1 MKKMNDTL
9 KLFMSALESEVGAY
23 HSLYEILKKE
33 KDALIKW
40 DIDSATLI
48 LFKKDEIVEDITH
61 LEKRRMECAGDLGKK
76 LFPERN
82 ESEIPTLKEII
93 TCLDDKTALELNDYR
108 DTQIELITK
117 VRTLNSRNSLLMK
130 RTVELISGSIDS
142 MTNDA
147 SNNTSGYDKNGNFVK
162 NSTPAKLIDGTV

>member
-1 MKKMNDTL
+1 MNNKL
-9 KLFMSALESEVGAY
+9 KAFMSALESEVGAY
-23 HSLYEILKKE
+23 RSLYEILKKE

-40 DIDSATLI
+40 DIDSASLI

-61 LEKRRMECAGDLGKK
+61 FEKRRMECAGDLGKK

-93 TCLDDKTALELNDYR
+93 RRLDDKTALELNDYR

-142 MTNDA
+142 MTNEA

-162 NSTPAKLIDGTV
+162 VPTPAKLIDGTV

>member
-1 MKKMNDTL
+1 
-9 KLFMSALESEVGAY
+9 
-23 HSLYEILKKE
+23 
-33 KDALIKW
+33 
-40 DIDSATLI
+40 
-48 LFKKDEIVEDITH
+48 
-61 LEKRRMECAGDLGKK
+61 RMECAGDLGKK

-93 TCLDDKTALELNDYR
+93 RRLDDKTALELNDYR

-142 MTNDA
+142 MTNAA

-162 NSTPAKLIDGTV
+162 VPTPAKLIDGTV